1 MKPANTKKTFSN
13 MEAGTAR
20 ANWRWAL
27 PAAIDSETHNEDI
40 KHKKDL

>member
-1 MKPANTKKTFSN
+1 MKISNTKKTFSK

-20 ANWRWAL
+20 ANWMQAQ
-27 PAAIDSETHNEDI
+27 PTVIDSGTHNEDI